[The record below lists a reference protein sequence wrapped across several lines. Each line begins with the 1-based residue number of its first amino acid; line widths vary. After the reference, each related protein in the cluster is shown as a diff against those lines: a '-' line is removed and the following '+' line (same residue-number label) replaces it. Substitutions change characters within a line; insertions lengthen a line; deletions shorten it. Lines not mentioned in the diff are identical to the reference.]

1 MNLRKE
7 EIIAIVTEINDS
19 LVKNKEQH
27 FLSKY
32 AEFKKQY
39 PMLYTMACKGI
50 PNMSMLEYMLDM
62 MEKIKAQETTSHE
75 ASVEVGQKLFNQ
87 YVDPNLKH
95 ATKTTT
101 PNPSPVFTFK

>member
-1 MNLRKE
+1 MNKE
-7 EIIAIVTEINDS
+7 EIIAIVSDINYS
-19 LVKNKEQH
+19 PVKNKEQH
-27 FLSKY
+27 FLTKY
-32 AEFKKQY
+32 ADFKKQY
-39 PMLYTMACKGI
+39 PMLYSMACKGI
-50 PNMSMLEYMLDM
+50 PDMSTLEYMLSM
-62 MEKIKAQETTSHE
+62 IEKIKTQETTSHD